1 MGVKMSFL
9 QLRGAKFFWNNP
21 FQFVMGSMPLD
32 PTEKGDIIKPFFRLV
47 LPIPQSESVYGKCY

>member
-1 MGVKMSFL
+1 MSFL
-9 QLRGAKFFWNNP
+9 QLRGVKFFWNNP

-32 PTEKGDIIKPFFRLV
+32 PTEKGDIIKPFFTLV